1 MEIIPNIRTI
11 IHDALSSCQSCNLP
25 EPCYHEL
32 IIDKL
37 TLLPRDKYTRDNIVY
52 WPRDHYLLLPTL
64 MRAESEIL
72 DLDIKILALHAS
84 DGHNAL
90 ITSADGHYQKELV
103 IKVADNDS
111 LKAGNRVSLPL
122 YTEPFEFTPEYMWD
136 VILSRFTPADIF
148 KSTTFY
154 IKKTRCDRSVLTKTI
169 IVRPAV
175 KIGFSVNFTYDL
187 ETGTREDKDRKN
199 EQRNRKKE
207 KAKQNKQTL
216 PKNMNHLHSGWTS
229 DTVPFF
235 KTATTTADMEFF
247 CEIAGRKSAFSPYKS
262 EKSETT
268 LLDNVKNLA
277 KLDKVISVF
286 KETVI
291 NVSPEAKKSEK
302 KEFPI
307 FSLTMKPIDIGI
319 TVYYEDKET
328 PANPKMVMGIKGD
341 PFFGIE
347 LKIDVLQIIASFA
360 GPAVKTFVEKIRATL
375 DDRDAF
381 YKKNKNNKVALSGG
395 IKADIVLFTDVS
407 FLVGVSREEF
417 GPVKFECDD
426 AAIGV
431 GFRGEVSAH
440 LNTKVLCIM
449 TSLDAGFK
457 IETRGKIEIDNH
469 GEGVDAVLCHDGITL
484 KAWFN
489 ADISL
494 ADKTE
499 DEVMNEDLAFSGEP
513 YSCALAN
520 PLDKEHS
527 YARVNILGK
536 ERTVPDRESFTP
548 VLVKGEAEDIDA
560 AVALEA
566 AEKATETVVAAAAA
580 GAAATK
586 VAEIENAAN
595 MAKAAERVK
604 AAEMAM
610 HKATDWVLESTAE
623 VAKAVDMTIE
633 KIAEVAKN
641 AEIKKV

>member
-1 MEIIPNIRTI
+1 M
-11 IHDALSSCQSCNLP
+11 
-25 EPCYHEL
+25 
-32 IIDKL
+32 
-37 TLLPRDKYTRDNIVY
+37 
-52 WPRDHYLLLPTL
+52 
-64 MRAESEIL
+64 
-72 DLDIKILALHAS
+72 
-84 DGHNAL
+84 
-90 ITSADGHYQKELV
+90 
-103 IKVADNDS
+103 
-111 LKAGNRVSLPL
+111 
-122 YTEPFEFTPEYMWD
+122 
-136 VILSRFTPADIF
+136 
-148 KSTTFY
+148 
-154 IKKTRCDRSVLTKTI
+154 
-169 IVRPAV
+169 

-187 ETGTREDKDRKN
+187 ETGTREDKDRRN

-286 KETVI
+286 KENVI

-440 LNTKVLCIM
+440 LDTKVLRVV

-489 ADISL
+489 ADISISNKQRDQ
-494 ADKTE
+494 AAGK
-499 DEVMNEDLAFSGEP
+499 SKIGGEP
-513 YSCALAN
+513 YACALAN
-520 PLDKEHS
+520 KLDKEHS
-527 YARVNILGK
+527 CARVNILGK

-548 VLVKGEAEDIDA
+548 VLVKGKAGDIDE
-560 AVALEA
+560 AVALAA

-586 VAEIENAAN
+586 AAEIENAAN
-595 MAKAAERVK
+595 MAKAAERAK

-623 VAKAVDMTIE
+623 AAKAADTAME